1 MIEHYELS
9 NKFSFSSKLL
19 IRWSTTFCAD
29 GGFVMLFE
37 DLDSFD
43 VGTSAA
49 AAAAAASLD
58 GCLASLTGLL
68 PAL

>member
-19 IRWSTTFCAD
+19 IRWSTTFCVD

-49 AAAAAASLD
+49 AAAASLD